1 MKAPL
6 IHVASLIFNEPLAIL
21 PEKLEAILHAI
32 GPRLDLDDNA
42 LAELA
47 RVQPKAKAVA
57 IQSGSSLTLPG
68 YTGVVTTGGALPST
82 PIVISTPIVMQ
93 LDDGD
98 DDGGNGKPYKITP
111 EGIAVIPV
119 SGTLMK
125 RNSWMSSLSG
135 FSSYAGLAKA
145 ATQAQTDSLVK
156 AILFDIDSPGGSTHG
171 CFELSDLIYE
181 MRGDKPIWGVANDLA
196 ASAAY
201 ALGSACDRLFLTR
214 TAGVGSIGVFALHC
228 DQSSADEQVGVKFTY
243 IFAGAKKTD
252 GNPHEPLSKSAR
264 ADIQAE
270 VDRENDI
277 FIATVARNRGFAQA
291 TPKKIAAT
299 DAGVFFAD
307 NALPLLADEVGTFED
322 CLGALTQKVNG
333 SKAEENR
340 RGKVAISADAGNN
353 APDPHPTQNLPAGEP
368 KEGDNAMAKL
378 DAAASAEELKRARQL
393 VAAAD
398 AAAAAAIAAEKKEP
412 PDDVDDEDDDED
424 EDDEKRKD
432 AKSQDEAK
440 DAKDA
445 KKGKRA
451 AREVVEIPLAAN
463 AAAITISN
471 LCMIAG
477 TPELAADFI
486 VKGLTVDQV
495 IQKLSARRSR
505 ASAEG
510 AVNSYVAG
518 DGPAAGAAARVS
530 VDAAIEQ
537 ARIAAMNTSGP
548 GSTKAKRT
556 RALMELLQANP
567 EIYRSYMEEKDRVA
581 SQIMFSGGGRAL
593 NDYVLGHQ
601 RRYMA
606 NLGLST
612 VIDAV
617 PGHKQM

>member
-1 MKAPL
+1 MTRANSMKAPL

-32 GPRLDLDDNA
+32 GPRLDLDENA

-47 RVQPKAKAVA
+47 RIQPKAKAVT
-57 IQSGSSLTLPG
+57 IQSGSSLTLG
-68 YTGVVTTGGALPST
+68 AYTGIVTTGGTLPPT
-82 PIVISTPIVMQ
+82 PLVMQ
-93 LDDGD
+93 FED
-98 DDGGNGKPYKITP
+98 DDDEGGNGKPYKLTP
-111 EGIAVIPV
+111 EGVAVIPV
-119 SGTLMK
+119 CGTLMK

-171 CFELSDLIYE
+171 CFELSDLIYG
-181 MRGDKPIWGVANDLA
+181 MRGNKPVWGVANDLA

-299 DAGVFFAD
+299 EAGVFFAD

-333 SKAEENR
+333 SMGKAS
-340 RGKVAISADAGNN
+340 GKVAISADSGNN

-378 DAAASAEELKRARQL
+378 DAAAASAEELKRARQL

-412 PDDVDDEDDDED
+412 DDEPDEDDEEED
-424 EDDEKRKD
+424 DDEKRKD
-432 AKSQDEAK
+432 AKSQDEAR

-445 KKGKRA
+445 KKGRRA

-463 AAAITISN
+463 AAAVTISN

-477 TPELAADFI
+477 APELAADFI
-486 VKGLTVDQV
+486 TKGLNVDQV
-495 IQKLSARRSR
+495 IQKLSARRSK

-510 AVNSYVAG
+510 GVNSYVAG
-518 DGPAAGAAARVS
+518 DNPAGGAAARAS

-537 ARIAAMNTSGP
+537 ARVAAMNTSGP
-548 GSTKAKRT
+548 GTMKAKRT

-567 EIYRSYMEEKDRVA
+567 EIYSSYMEEKDRVA